1 LPFDKLKIDQS
12 FVNGCEKDTA
22 KQSILRGIIMLSHSM
37 GMEVVAEGVETAGE
51 LALLRKLGA
60 DHVQGFAFAE
70 PLPADQVLATAQT
83 ITRQYARKFGTTAAK
98 AAS

>member
-1 LPFDKLKIDQS
+1 
-12 FVNGCEKDTA
+12 
-22 KQSILRGIIMLSHSM
+22 M